1 MPDHLHSEASRRGVG
16 SEGLHED
23 PHHSLQ
29 GMQPGSG
36 EDPFFEAVPLEN
48 PLHGRRIRMSPE
60 VPESRDQPPRAIRPH
75 HLFEILAVICEG
87 MHVMQN
93 QATPVQMQMP
103 FVEGD
108 QFLQAQIGCFHECP
122 VKG

>member
-1 MPDHLHSEASRRGVG
+1 
-16 SEGLHED
+16 
-23 PHHSLQ
+23 
-29 GMQPGSG
+29 MQPGSG

-60 VPESRDQPPRAIRPH
+60 VTESRDQPPRALRPH
-75 HLFEILAVICEG
+75 HQFEILPVMCEG

-93 QATPVQMQMP
+93 QAAPMQMQMP

-122 VKG
+122 VKGWSGVTDFRSVDVRLATPLRSLLVKR